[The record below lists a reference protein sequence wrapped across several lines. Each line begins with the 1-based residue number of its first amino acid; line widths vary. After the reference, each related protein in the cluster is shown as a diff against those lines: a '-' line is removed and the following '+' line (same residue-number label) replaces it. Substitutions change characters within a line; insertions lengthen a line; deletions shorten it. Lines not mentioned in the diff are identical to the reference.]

1 MCAASIRTGSY
12 GLDARDRTGGGFRRS
27 VARLFERLRP
37 ASPDAMLG
45 LTEHQLR
52 DIGAEPAVISRAAEF
67 RAVNSFRG
75 PEGRTWALLMYRG
88 PAS

>member
-1 MCAASIRTGSY
+1 MAAH
-12 GLDARDRTGGGFRRS
+12 
-27 VARLFERLRP
+27 LRP
-37 ASPDAMLG
+37 EGPDPLLALSDQ
-45 LTEHQLR
+45 QLQ
-52 DIGAEPAVISRAAEF
+52 DIGAAPAVISRAAEF